1 LTQALDLGVRRF
13 QRELV
18 DHVLIVINSNRCVGC
33 LVRID
38 TNHRHNNAFLVDGE
52 PEWALLIR
60 VDSVLASFEP
70 HPSKDTGWPT
80 AR

>member
-1 LTQALDLGVRRF
+1 V
-13 QRELV
+13 
-18 DHVLIVINSNRCVGC
+18 
-33 LVRID
+33 
-38 TNHRHNNAFLVDGE
+38 E